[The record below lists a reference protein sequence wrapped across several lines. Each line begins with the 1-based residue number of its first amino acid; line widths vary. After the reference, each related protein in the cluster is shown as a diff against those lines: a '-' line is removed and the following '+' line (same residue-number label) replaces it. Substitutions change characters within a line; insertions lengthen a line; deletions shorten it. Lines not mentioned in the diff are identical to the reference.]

1 MNWDALGAIGEIAG
15 ALGVIATLLFLGL
28 QIRQSSK
35 ATMAATFD
43 AILAEWRELERN
55 SFIEHPE
62 NIKVFADGL
71 TDFNKLT
78 LNDKRLFNYVMS
90 QYALFV
96 ENMIQ
101 QHRHGNI
108 QYSQLSPWVYYYSM
122 LIRSPGGKV
131 WWGEYKNLFSLTV
144 SETMDAHRV
153 KHSDKPDITAVVP
166 SFFGIEPQAPGS
178 DSNTDQ

>member
-1 MNWDALGAIGEIAG
+1 MNWDAVGAIGAIAG
-15 ALGVIATLLFLGL
+15 AAGVIATLLFLGL

-35 ATMAATFD
+35 TTMAATFD

-62 NIKVFADGL
+62 NIPIFADGL
-71 TDFNKLT
+71 MSFDKLS

-101 QHRHGNI
+101 QQRHGNI
-108 QYSQLSPWVYYYSM
+108 EYSQLSPWINYYSM
-122 LIRSPGGKV
+122 LIRSPGGAI
-131 WWGEYKNLFSLTV
+131 WWSQYKIILSQTL
-144 SETMDAHRV
+144 SETMDKHRI
-153 KHSDKPDITAVVP
+153 KHSDRPDITELIP
-166 SFFGIEPQAPGS
+166 YYFGIESQGSESDEKPG
-178 DSNTDQ
+178 